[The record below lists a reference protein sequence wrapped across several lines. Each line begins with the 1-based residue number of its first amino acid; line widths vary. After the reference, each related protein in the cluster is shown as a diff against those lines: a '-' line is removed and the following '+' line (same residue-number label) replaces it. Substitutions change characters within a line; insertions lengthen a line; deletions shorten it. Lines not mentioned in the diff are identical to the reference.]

1 MSERVSQAPAG
12 AGEVAAE
19 ASGTAAPAMGGLRGN
34 VLGLPHAV
42 VISVAV
48 MSPAASIFYNTI
60 PQAGA
65 AGAAIPLC
73 FAIGFVVALLVANQ
87 YSELS
92 RELPSSG
99 SAYTF
104 VTVGLGRRW
113 GFMVAWIGVLALAL
127 GVPYSFVLMS
137 ASLETLIN
145 RWAGINLPWPAYF
158 VVATA
163 LVFALCY
170 WGIRQS
176 LRIDLTFLAV
186 EFAACLAFAGVV
198 LFHVGSGSGLSAL
211 PFTPAGVPVTGD
223 LTTGIVF
230 AVLSFIGFE
239 TAATLG
245 EETRNPR
252 RNIPW
257 AVYGSM
263 IVVGLFYVLL
273 AYALTMGYGMSKMAT
288 GYANDPAPF
297 DTIARNFGGSSFVA
311 LVDLV
316 AVASFFSAAVA
327 IVNGGARMLFAASR
341 DGALPR
347 WLAWTHPRR
356 QTPAAAVAA
365 LCLVGLVPGIVLGLV
380 LQPINAFGF
389 FGFLDAFLV
398 LLIYALVSAACFF
411 FFWRQRRA
419 RFNVLRHG
427 VVPALGLLISLGI
440 VAATAAQ
447 PGAAPLNW
455 VPIVGGVWVALGI
468 VALLVTKGKLGDAPT
483 RPIEP

>member
-1 MSERVSQAPAG
+1 MSERISQAPAD
-12 AGEVAAE
+12 ASMVAAE
-19 ASGTAAPAMGGLRGN
+19 SGGAATTTGALRRN

-73 FAIGFVVALLVANQ
+73 FAIGFVVALIIANQ
-87 YSELS
+87 YSEFS
-92 RELPSSG
+92 REMPSSG

-137 ASLETLIN
+137 DSIRAIISD
-145 RWAGINLPWPAYF
+145 WFGVDLPWPAYF
-158 VVATA
+158 VLATA

-186 EFAACLAFAGVV
+186 EFAACLIFAGVV
-198 LFHVGSGSGLSAL
+198 LFHVGTSTGLSAV
-211 PFTPAGVPVTGD
+211 PFTPAGVPAGGD

-245 EETRNPR
+245 EETRNPH

-273 AYALTMGYGMSKMAT
+273 AYALTMGYGMSHMANVHNVP
-288 GYANDPAPF
+288 GYYNNDPKPF
-297 DTIARNFGGSSFVA
+297 DTIAKGFNNPAFRA
-311 LVDLV
+311 MVDLI

-347 WLAWTHPRR
+347 WLAWTHPTR

-365 LCLVGLVPGIVLGLV
+365 LCIVGLVPGIALGL
-380 LQPINAFGF
+380 LMSPIDAFGF

-398 LLIYALVSAACFF
+398 LLIYALVSLACLR

-419 RFNVLRHG
+419 HFKLLRHG
-427 VVPALGLLISLGI
+427 IVPVLGILISLGI

-447 PGAAPLNW
+447 PGPAPLSY
-455 VPIVGGVWVALGI
+455 VPIIGGIWVLVGILV
-468 VALLVTKGKLGDAPT
+468 LLITRGKLAAQ
-483 RPIEP
+483 